1 MQEGKSIWN
10 SAAVPGAVLGGVCI
24 AYQLAGLLLTKTDA
38 PVLAGLVSTLLWLA
52 KFIGCIWLM
61 HFFMKKFAAADPDVD
76 NSDTFKFGV
85 VTALFSALI
94 YSAFYFAYAQFIA
107 PDMFD
112 EAFSMISESY
122 STFMT
127 EDMLEQVENIKPDM
141 PKILFFSSLLYCF
154 IYGTV
159 LSAILSRKVPSA
171 NPFE

>member
-24 AYQLAGLLLTKTDA
+24 AYQLTGILLTKAEA
-38 PVLAGLVSTLLWLA
+38 PVLAGLVSTLLWFV

-61 HFFMKKFAAADPDVD
+61 HFFMKRFAASDSEVN
-76 NSDTFKFGV
+76 NSDTFRFGV
-85 VTALFSALI
+85 VTALYSALI
-94 YSAFYFAYAQFIA
+94 YSAFYFAYAQFLA

-122 STFMT
+122 SNFMT
-127 EDMLEQVENIKPDM
+127 EDMLDQVENIKPDM

-159 LSAILSRKVPSA
+159 LSAILSRKIPSD
-171 NPFE
+171 NPFK